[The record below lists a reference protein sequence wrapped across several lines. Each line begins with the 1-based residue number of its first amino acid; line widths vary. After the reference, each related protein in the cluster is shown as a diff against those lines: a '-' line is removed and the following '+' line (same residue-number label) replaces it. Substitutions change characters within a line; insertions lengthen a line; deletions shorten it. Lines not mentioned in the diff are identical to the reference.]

1 MINWKVISY
10 LFLPNK
16 LSKTQWLKT
25 TTCCFSG
32 LCGSAG
38 LLPNLIWAYSWG
50 FQQLA
55 LQLGLRWSIVPLRD
69 FEWTLLADLS
79 SSQALV
85 SRPPAGLSST
95 GGVAFQRGSPE
106 AQTLKLL
113 HLGPYS
119 AVQRNFGGGS
129 CGYGV
134 VKYISSLNRRWNQRS
149 FSLFLCAE
157 YNPLPR
163 RLSLLHIDL
172 LVRILIFSM
181 QI

>member
-1 MINWKVISY
+1 MCRMWFFFNFFHLDVHVNMINWKVISY

-16 LSKTQWLKT
+16 LSKAQLLKT

-38 LLPNLIWAYSWG
+38 LLPNLIWTYSWG

-95 GGVAFQRGSPE
+95 GGVAFQRGKLGVSWGPNSETPSPW
-106 AQTLKLL
+106 ALFSCPKKFRRRVLW
-113 HLGPYS
+113 
-119 AVQRNFGGGS
+119 VWGG
-129 CGYGV
+129 
-134 VKYISSLNRRWNQRS
+134 
-149 FSLFLCAE
+149 
-157 YNPLPR
+157 
-163 RLSLLHIDL
+163 
-172 LVRILIFSM
+172 
-181 QI
+181 